1 MICSGINRR
10 PPIEPNPILL
20 RAAMAQSGIEGY
32 GDWRIMIKERC
43 AQVYF
48 GAIAS
53 DVAPFLEH
61 HEDARLLT
69 RENLMSLLGV

>member
-1 MICSGINRR
+1 
-10 PPIEPNPILL
+10 
-20 RAAMAQSGIEGY
+20 MAQSGIEGY
-32 GDWRIMIKERC
+32 GDWRIMIKERS
-43 AQVYF
+43 AQVDF